1 LEKGDEAGR
10 LKKIISELNLSNSV
24 DKDIADLSGGELQRF
39 AIAACLSKEAD
50 MYLLDEPSSYLDVRE
65 RLNVAK
71 AIREMHG
78 KYMFVVEHDLIVLDY
93 LSDYVH
99 VIYGKPGA
107 YGVISN
113 IKSVRVGIN
122 EYLEGFL
129 KSENTKFR
137 EEIKFEVKAPGEKSD
152 LKEILS
158 YPELTKKYD
167 HFQLKVDE
175 GKLYAPEVLGILG
188 PNATGKTTFV
198 RMLAGDL
205 AADNAEIEV
214 KKTVSYKPQYI
225 TPKKALV
232 RALNLKPELIQSF
245 NLAHMMDQMIDEL
258 SGGQLQKVAIADCLS
273 KNADIYLLDEPSAYL
288 DVEERLR
295 LAKYLKKFAM
305 DNGVLILIVEH
316 DILLIDYLSDEL
328 MVFSGTSGVSGRAT
342 PPVDSRKGMN
352 MFLSEMNITFRR
364 DPETGRPRANKEESV
379 KDREQRS
386 SGEYYYV
393 G

>member
-1 LEKGDEAGR
+1 
-10 LKKIISELNLSNSV
+10 
-24 DKDIADLSGGELQRF
+24 
-39 AIAACLSKEAD
+39 
-50 MYLLDEPSSYLDVRE
+50 
-65 RLNVAK
+65 
-71 AIREMHG
+71 
-78 KYMFVVEHDLIVLDY
+78 
-93 LSDYVH
+93 VH

-107 YGVISN
+107 YGAISN

-152 LKEILS
+152 RKEILS
-158 YPELTKKYD
+158 YPELTKRYD
-167 HFQLKVDE
+167 HFNLKIDE
-175 GKLYAPEVLGILG
+175 GKLCAPEVLGILG

-198 RMLAGDL
+198 RILAGDL
-205 AADNAEIEV
+205 SADNAEIEV
-214 KKTVSYKPQYI
+214 KKSVSYKPQYI
-225 TPKKALV
+225 TPRKVLV
-232 RALNLKPELIQSF
+232 RSLKLKPELIQNF
-245 NLAHMMDQMIDEL
+245 NLAHMMDQQVDEL

-328 MVFSGTSGVSGRAT
+328 MVFSGTSGISGRAS

-364 DPETGRPRANKEESV
+364 DPETGRPRANKEDSV
-379 KDREQRS
+379 KDREQRN